1 MLLKLDIIILP
12 KVILLV
18 LHVFLIIT
26 VTKVFCHLL
35 LQDIETA
42 DVDELVLGNWMSQGM
57 TSGTSV
63 LENRE
68 VSFPVIQVGSFVSQ
82 WITVKNP
89 SEHPVVMQLILNAGE
104 IIDEC
109 KGRDGLVRPSTS
121 GDLVLDESTTPTK
134 YGFSVPEAAITKAF
148 VHPYGRVSLGP
159 IVFYPSDRCRWS
171 GSALIRNNLSGV
183 EWFSLRGFGG
193 SLSLVMLE
201 KSEPVQSLDFNL
213 EMPRHLNYSLPYA
226 LLHMKEMTSACSCS
240 LVKEL
245 YAKNTGDLP
254 LEVLSIRVS
263 GRECGSDGFMIHSC
277 RGFVLEPGESTEL
290 LISYQ
295 SDFSAAMVHRDLELA
310 LATGIFMLPM
320 KASFPHDMM
329 SNCKKSMF
337 WMRVKKF
344 FLGFFLLTSL
354 LCVVFCIM
362 FPQTTS
368 LGSLD
373 YLCKGD
379 DSNNIP
385 TTVKNAGKT
394 LLRHN
399 QRKSRLSMSD
409 NTNNPLNSVG
419 QDTTSVGLSQY
430 VMQTPENHKQ
440 TGQLL
445 DAPNE
450 GILPSTVTQSSD
462 TVEASPPGK
471 NLMVKTGKEKVRRKK
486 RKGLSAKIAGL
497 SEVSSSQ
504 SGNSTPSSPLSPV
517 ISATSKCNWP
527 MSPESEQPFESRTW
541 ITQEAA
547 NHHSDNDQ
555 APVSAVKVPV
565 KWQGNNLSSSQ
576 GLLHHSTPVRAANK
590 PAEIASA
597 TLPLPGEPSSS
608 VALTSTVPPYA
619 RAPGSKLENKE
630 TVQVQE
636 TGHADE
642 HTYDIWGGHFSG
654 LHLLGPSYVTPMKSS
669 PAENNFDSFFVM
681 GPQTLKT
688 ISQEG

>member
-42 DVDELVLGNWMSQGM
+42 DIDELVLGNWMSQGM

-63 LENRE
+63 LENLE

-183 EWFSLRGFGG
+183 EWLSLRGFGG

-409 NTNNPLNSVG
+409 NTNNLLNSVG

-430 VMQTPENHKQ
+430 VMQTPENQKQ
-440 TGQLL
+440 TGRLL

-471 NLMVKTGKEKVRRKK
+471 NLMVKTGKEKGRRKK

-527 MSPESEQPFESRTW
+527 LSPESEQPLESRTW

-630 TVQVQE
+630 TVQVQA